1 MSVGGFM
8 MDTYFVRQMVQTFD
22 EEQLNDV
29 LQLLEN
35 RDVESMTDNN
45 ILDLL
50 YDISQKTWD

>member
-35 RDVESMTDNN
+35 RDVEGMTDNN